1 MAPHCIIIKSPDTVV
16 QVVFWQEKTVNSKV
30 KVGGALRG
38 RKVGGRRWRDCRE
51 KSFLYCWSQQQTHIL
66 NTDPYC
72 VRFSPHPSLFWTTAS
87 VLSSFSSIS
96 SSTALTGCGGGA
108 GCVFRR
114 KWNNWSFYIHDAW
127 KIQIRSCD
135 VELCVCSCV
144 FTCIYDKKELCFFF
158 LKTKWRLLRGEAVIY
173 HREVSNFLPSCSF
186 LLSLLICRPEHW
198 TKDAHTAAFISLT
211 GSNTYWGGVRPSPSF
226 WRWSYRC
233 GTGRSWTIYLCVL

>member
-51 KSFLYCWSQQQTHIL
+51 KSFLYCWSQQTHIL

-96 SSTALTGCGGGA
+96 SSTALTGCGGGGRLCFQEEMRETPEA
-108 GCVFRR
+108 
-114 KWNNWSFYIHDAW
+114 
-127 KIQIRSCD
+127 
-135 VELCVCSCV
+135 ELQGLTDLFTSMTHEKSKSARVMLSCVCAPVCLHV
-144 FTCIYDKKELCFFF
+144 FMTKRSFVFFF
-158 LKTKWRLLRGEAVIY
+158 EDKVKVAQRWGCDLPQRSLQFPPFL
-173 HREVSNFLPSCSF
+173 FLPSFPSH
-186 LLSLLICRPEHW
+186 LS
-198 TKDAHTAAFISLT
+198 
-211 GSNTYWGGVRPSPSF
+211 
-226 WRWSYRC
+226 
-233 GTGRSWTIYLCVL
+233 SWTLN